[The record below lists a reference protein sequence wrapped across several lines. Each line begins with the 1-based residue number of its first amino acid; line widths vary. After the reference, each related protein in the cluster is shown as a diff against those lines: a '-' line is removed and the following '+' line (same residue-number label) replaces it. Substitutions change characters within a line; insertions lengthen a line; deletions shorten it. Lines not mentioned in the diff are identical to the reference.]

1 VLPKITVVEQVLCYC
16 SALAAL
22 LQSIL
27 GLVNQLYFLRITPC
41 PKEYFRFTGKM
52 EGYLARG
59 VALPGR
65 SERKFDLAEDHTR

>member
-1 VLPKITVVEQVLCYC
+1 
-16 SALAAL
+16 LAAL
-22 LQSIL
+22 LQLIL

-59 VALPGR
+59 VALSRPIAAKIRPCRR
-65 SERKFDLAEDHTR
+65 SYSLNATRTIQ